1 VTALL
6 ATRPGS
12 DRFRRFLDTEG
23 APTAATA
30 SSDWSGHV
38 IVCGLEGVGL
48 RTVEQLRSTGVAV
61 VVVDDD
67 PAAKHSLTVEGWGC
81 HYIAAGGSVE
91 GQLRQAGLAGARAV
105 VCTSRSDLRNVE
117 TALLARDL
125 RDDVDVVAHLDNPTV
140 GRAVE
145 EATGAGSAL
154 DVAGLFAPAVID
166 ACMYRSSHD
175 VVLGGERFVAAEFGV
190 GGQGTLREL
199 FGDLVPVGVVRPDGE
214 LVVCPGRDLGVA
226 PGDRVTVLGKPEEL
240 SDAELSHAAEPEPVP
255 DQGSSLR
262 QFLRRASRSLAQG
275 TDRAVGITL
284 VLSLAMLV
292 AATIVLRLA
301 YRQGDGTHLSLIQ
314 AFYFTIE
321 TFATVGFGD
330 FSFAHQSTGLQV
342 FGILLII
349 AGVTLS
355 TVILA
360 LITNALVSRRIEQS
374 LGQGSIKGM
383 EGHVVLVGLGAV
395 GLRVLEGLRSQGR
408 DVVVVERDESNRYV
422 QHARGLGAPVVHGD
436 ATLGQT
442 LRSVNLAQA
451 GAVAILTSDD
461 LVNLETGLAVRDVLA
476 ERWIEVPVVLRVF
489 DRALGSRLQQ
499 TFNFN
504 HVWSTAALA
513 SPWFV
518 GAVLGLEILATFY
531 VRNQPFLVARL
542 EVREGGGL
550 AGLAMQELGAR
561 IRVVAIARRGDE
573 GSVRNGEVEALE
585 YPPRRDTRL
594 AAGDRAYLLGPYEE
608 LLRVL
613 SLERT
618 AATP

>member
-1 VTALL
+1 M
-6 ATRPGS
+6 
-12 DRFRRFLDTEG
+12 
-23 APTAATA
+23 
-30 SSDWSGHV
+30 

-48 RTVEQLRSTGVAV
+48 RTVEQLLSTGVAV

-67 PAAKHSLTVEGWGC
+67 PAAPHAATVDGWGC
-81 HYIAAGGSVE
+81 PRIASTGGLE
-91 GQLRQAGLAGARAV
+91 AQLQAAGLAGARAV
-105 VCTSRSDLRNVE
+105 VCTSDSDLRNVE

-125 RDDVDVVAHLDNPTV
+125 RADIDVIAHLDNPTV

-166 ACMYRSSHD
+166 ACMYRSAHD
-175 VVLGGERFVAAEFGV
+175 VVLGGERFVAAEVGV
-190 GGQGTLREL
+190 GRAGTLRGL
-199 FGDLVPVGVVRPDGE
+199 FGDLVPVGVVRKDGE
-214 LVVCPGRDLGVA
+214 LVVCPGRDLDVE
-226 PGDRVTVLGKPEEL
+226 PGDRATLLGKPDEL
-240 SDAELSHAAEPEPVP
+240 AAAELAHAAEAERVP
-255 DQGSSLR
+255 RHGGGAAR
-262 QFLRRASRSLAQG
+262 RFLRRASRTLAQG

-292 AATIVLRLA
+292 IATIVLRLA
-301 YRQGDGTHLSLIQ
+301 YVQDDGSHLSLSQ
-314 AFYFTIE
+314 AVYFTVE

-330 FSFAHQSTGLQV
+330 FSFAHQSTAMQA
-342 FGILLII
+342 FGILLIV

-355 TVILA
+355 TVVLA

-383 EGHVVLVGLGAV
+383 DGHVVLVGLGAV
-395 GLRVLEGLRSQGR
+395 GLRVLEGLRAQGR

-442 LRSVNLAQA
+442 LRSVNLAKA

-461 LVNLETGLAVRDVLA
+461 LVNLETGLAVRDELD
-476 ERWIEVPVVLRVF
+476 ERWADVPVVLRVF

-518 GAVLGLEILATFY
+518 GAVLGLEVLATFY

-542 EVREGGGL
+542 EVDEGGGL

-561 IRVVAIARRGDE
+561 IRVVAIARGGGTD
-573 GSVRNGEVEALE
+573 LE

-613 SLERT
+613 GRERT
-618 AATP
+618 GTTT

>member
-1 VTALL
+1 VTNLL
-6 ATRPGS
+6 ANARVS
-12 DRFRRFLDTEG
+12 ARLRRFLDTDG
-23 APTAATA
+23 AVTAANA
-30 SSDWSGHV
+30 PSDWSGHV

-48 RTVEQLRSTGVAV
+48 RTVEQLRSTGMAVAI
-61 VVVDDD
+61 VDDD
-67 PAAKHSLTVEGWGC
+67 PAAPHAARVEGWGC
-81 HYIAAGGSVE
+81 PYIGAGGRLE
-91 GQLRQAGLAGARAV
+91 EQLRRAGLAGARAV

-117 TALLARDL
+117 TALVARDL
-125 RDDVDVVAHLDNPTV
+125 RADIEVVAHLDNPTV

-145 EATGAGSAL
+145 EATGEGSAL

-166 ACMYRSSHD
+166 ACMYRSAHD
-175 VVLGGERFVAAEFGV
+175 VVLGGERFVAAEVGV
-190 GGQGTLREL
+190 GADGTLREL

-226 PGDRVTVLGKPEEL
+226 PGDRVTLLGKPEEL
-240 SDAELSHAAEPEPVP
+240 ADAELSHAAEPERASREGGGPA
-255 DQGSSLR
+255 R
-262 QFLRRASRSLAQG
+262 QWLRRVSRSLAQG
-275 TDRAVGITL
+275 TDRAVAITL

-292 AATIVLRLA
+292 VATIVLRLS
-301 YRQGDGTHLSLIQ
+301 YRQGDGSHLSLSQ
-314 AFYFTIE
+314 AIYFTIE

-330 FSFAHQSTGLQV
+330 FSFAHQSTALQV
-342 FGILLII
+342 FGILLIVG
-349 AGVTLS
+349 GVTLS

-383 EGHVVLVGLGAV
+383 DGHVVLVGLGAV
-395 GLRVLEGLRSQGR
+395 GLRVLEGLRRQGR

-422 QHARGLGAPVVHGD
+422 PQARSLGAPVVHGD
-436 ATLGQT
+436 ATLGGT

-461 LVNLETGLAVRDVLA
+461 LVNLETGLAVRDELGD
-476 ERWIEVPVVLRVF
+476 RWKDVPVVLRVF

-542 EVREGGGL
+542 EVDERGGL
-550 AGLAMQELGAR
+550 AGLAMQDLGAR
-561 IRVVAIARRGDE
+561 IRVVAIARAG
-573 GSVRNGEVEALE
+573 GTTLE

-613 SLERT
+613 GRQRT
-618 AATP
+618 SAA

>member
-1 VTALL
+1 VTVLL
-6 ATRPGS
+6 VTRRGS
-12 DRFRRFLDTEG
+12 NRLARFLDNYG
-23 APTAATA
+23 APTAANVPSA
-30 SSDWSGHV
+30 WSGHV

-61 VVVDDD
+61 VIVDDD
-67 PAAKHSLTVEGWGC
+67 PGAQHAATVEGWGC
-81 HYIAAGGSVE
+81 PYIAASGSHDQ
-91 GQLRQAGLAGARAV
+91 QLRQAGLAGARAI

-125 RDDVDVVAHLDNPTV
+125 RADIDVVAHLDNPTV

-145 EATGAGSAL
+145 EATGEGSAL
-154 DVAGLFAPAVID
+154 DVAGLFAPAVVD

-175 VVLGGERFVAAEFGV
+175 VLLGEERFVAAEVGV
-190 GGQGTLREL
+190 GGAGTLREL
-199 FGDLVPVGVVRPDGE
+199 FGDLVPVGVVRADGE
-214 LVVCPGRDLGVA
+214 LVVCPGRDFGVA
-226 PGDRVTVLGKPEEL
+226 PGDRVTLLGKPDEL
-240 SDAELSHAAEPEPVP
+240 AGAEVSRGAETDRVP
-255 DQGSSLR
+255 SQGGGSFR
-262 QFLRRASRSLAQG
+262 QFLRRTSRTLAQG
-275 TDRAVGITL
+275 TDRAVWITL

-292 AATIVLRLA
+292 IATIVLRLG
-301 YRQGDGTHLSLIQ
+301 YHQGDGSHLSLIQ
-314 AFYFTIE
+314 SVYFTIE

-330 FSFAHQSTGLQV
+330 FSFAHQSTGMQV
-342 FGILLII
+342 FGIALIV

-374 LGQGSIKGM
+374 LGQGSIRGM

-395 GLRVLEGLRSQGR
+395 GLRVLAGLREQGR

-461 LVNLETGLAVRDVLA
+461 LVNLETGLAVRDELA
-476 ERWIEVPVVLRVF
+476 ARWKEVPVVLRVF

-550 AGLAMQELGAR
+550 AGLEMQELGAR
-561 IRVVAIARRGDE
+561 IRVVAIARGGEGD
-573 GSVRNGEVEALE
+573 GNGEGGALE

-608 LLRVL
+608 LLLVL
-613 SLERT
+613 GRERT
-618 AATP
+618 GATS

>member
-1 VTALL
+1 M
-6 ATRPGS
+6 GS
-12 DRFRRFLDTEG
+12 DRFRRFLENDEAIAGG
-23 APTAATA
+23 AP
-30 SSDWSGHV
+30 SGWSGHV
-38 IVCGLEGVGL
+38 IVCGLDGVGL
-48 RTVEQLRSTGVAV
+48 RTVEQLRATGVAV

-67 PAAKHSLTVEGWGC
+67 PAAPHARTLESWGC
-81 HYIAAGGSVE
+81 AHIAAGAGLE
-91 GQLRQAGLAGARAV
+91 EQLGRAGLAGARAV
-105 VCTSRSDLRNVE
+105 VCTSDSDLRNVE
-117 TALLARDL
+117 TALHARDL
-125 RDDVDVVAHLDNPTV
+125 RADIEVVAHLDNPTV
-140 GRAVE
+140 GGAVE

-166 ACMYRSSHD
+166 ACLHRSAHD
-175 VVLGGERFVAAEFGV
+175 VILGGERFVAAEVGV
-190 GGQGTLREL
+190 GAAGTLREV

-240 SDAELSHAAEPEPVP
+240 AAAELSRAVEPERAPG
-255 DQGSSLR
+255 QAGGSLR
-262 QFLRRASRSLAQG
+262 RFARRTSRSLAQG
-275 TDRAVGITL
+275 TDRAVAITL
-284 VLSLAMLV
+284 GLSLAMLAV
-292 AATIVLRLA
+292 ATVILRLA
-301 YRQGDGTHLSLIQ
+301 YQQGDGSHLSLIQ
-314 AFYFTIE
+314 SVYFTIE

-330 FSFAHQSTGLQV
+330 FSFAHQSTAMQV
-342 FGILLII
+342 FGILLIV

-374 LGQGSIKGM
+374 LGQGSIRGM
-383 EGHVVLVGLGAV
+383 DGHVVLVGLGAV
-395 GLRVLEGLRSQGR
+395 GLRVLEGLRAQGR
-408 DVVVVERDESNRYV
+408 DVVVVERDETNRYV

-442 LRSVNLAQA
+442 LRAVKAAHA

-461 LVNLETGLAVRDVLA
+461 LVNLETGLAVREELA
-476 ERWIEVPVVLRVF
+476 DRWAEVPVVLRVF
-489 DRALGSRLQQ
+489 DRSLGSRLQR
-499 TFNFN
+499 TFHFN

-542 EVREGGGL
+542 EVRDGGGL
-550 AGLAMQELGAR
+550 DGLAMQELGAR
-561 IRVVAIARRGDE
+561 IRVVAIARG
-573 GSVRNGEVEALE
+573 GGEDLE

-594 AAGDRAYLLGPYEE
+594 GAGDRAYLLGPYEE

-613 SLERT
+613 SRER
-618 AATP
+618 AGVRS

>member
-1 VTALL
+1 ML
-6 ATRPGS
+6 APAPRSGRLP
-12 DRFRRFLDTEG
+12 RFLDNER
-23 APTAATA
+23 AVTAANA
-30 SSDWSGHV
+30 PSDWSGHV

-48 RTVEQLRSTGVAV
+48 RTVEQLRATGVAV

-67 PAAKHSLTVEGWGC
+67 AAAPHAATVEAWGC
-81 HYIAAGGSVE
+81 PYIAAGSAPE
-91 GQLRQAGLAGARAV
+91 EQLRRAGLAAARAV

-117 TALLARDL
+117 TALLARDM
-125 RDDVDVVAHLDNPTV
+125 RDDIDVVAHLDNPTV
-140 GRAVE
+140 GGAVE

-154 DVAGLFAPAVID
+154 DVAGLFAPAVVD
-166 ACMYRSSHD
+166 ACMYRTSHD
-175 VVLGGERFVAAEFGV
+175 VLLGEERFVAAEVGV
-190 GGQGTLREL
+190 GGAGTLREL

-226 PGDRVTVLGKPEEL
+226 PGDRVTLLGKPEEL
-240 SDAELSHAAEPEPVP
+240 AGAELSHAAEAEPVP
-255 DQGSSLR
+255 DQRGRLR
-262 QFLRRASRSLAQG
+262 QFLRRTSRSLAQG
-275 TDRAVGITL
+275 TDRAVWITL
-284 VLSLAMLV
+284 VLAIAMLV
-292 AATIVLRLA
+292 ISTIVLSLA
-301 YRQGDGTHLSLIQ
+301 YRQGDGSHLSLSQ
-314 AFYFTIE
+314 AIYFTVE

-342 FGILLII
+342 FGIVLII

-395 GLRVLEGLRSQGR
+395 GLRVLEGLRAQGR

-461 LVNLETGLAVRDVLA
+461 LVNLETGLAVRDGLA

-489 DRALGSRLQQ
+489 DRALGSCLQQ
-499 TFNFN
+499 TFHFN

-550 AGLAMQELGAR
+550 DGLAMQDLGAR
-561 IRVVAIARRGDE
+561 IRVVAIARGG
-573 GSVRNGEVEALE
+573 GSDLE
-585 YPPRRDTRL
+585 HPPRRDTRL

-613 SLERT
+613 GRERAGAT
-618 AATP
+618 A

>member
-1 VTALL
+1 VSVLLVT
-6 ATRPGS
+6 
-12 DRFRRFLDTEG
+12 RRSTGRLRVFLDKDG
-23 APTAATA
+23 APIPANAP
-30 SSDWSGHV
+30 SDWSGHV

-48 RTVEQLRSTGVAV
+48 RTVEQLRSTGIAV

-67 PAAKHSLTVEGWGC
+67 PAAQHAATVEGWGC
-81 HYIAAGGSVE
+81 PYIAASGSHDQ
-91 GQLRQAGLAGARAV
+91 QLRQAGLAGARAI

-125 RDDVDVVAHLDNPTV
+125 RADIDVVAHLDNPTV

-145 EATGAGSAL
+145 EATGEGSAL
-154 DVAGLFAPAVID
+154 DVAGLFAPAVVD

-175 VVLGGERFVAAEFGV
+175 VLLGEERFVAAEVGV
-190 GGQGTLREL
+190 GGAGTLREL
-199 FGDLVPVGVVRPDGE
+199 FGDLVPVGVVRGDGE

-226 PGDRVTVLGKPEEL
+226 PGDRVTLLGKAEEL
-240 SDAELSHAAEPEPVP
+240 ADAEVSRAAEPDRVP
-255 DQGSSLR
+255 SQGGGLR
-262 QFLRRASRSLAQG
+262 QFLRRTSRTLAQG
-275 TDRAVGITL
+275 TDRAVWITL

-292 AATIVLRLA
+292 IATIVLRLSYVQA
-301 YRQGDGTHLSLIQ
+301 DGSSLSLIQ
-314 AFYFTIE
+314 SLYFTIE

-330 FSFAHQSTGLQV
+330 FSFAHQSTGMQV
-342 FGILLII
+342 FGIALIV

-374 LGQGSIKGM
+374 LGQGSIRGM

-395 GLRVLEGLRSQGR
+395 GLRVLAGLREQGR

-461 LVNLETGLAVRDVLA
+461 LVNLETGLAVRDELA
-476 ERWIEVPVVLRVF
+476 ARWVEVPVVLRVF

-499 TFNFN
+499 TFHFN

-561 IRVVAIARRGDE
+561 IRVVAIARSGE
-573 GSVRNGEVEALE
+573 GTTADGGPGALE

-613 SLERT
+613 SRERT
-618 AATP
+618 GANA

>member
-1 VTALL
+1 LDSHGAVTA
-6 ATRPGS
+6 AN
-12 DRFRRFLDTEG
+12 
-23 APTAATA
+23 AP
-30 SSDWSGHV
+30 SDWSGHV

-61 VVVDDD
+61 AIVDDD
-67 PAAKHSLTVEGWGC
+67 PAGPHAATVEGWGC
-81 HYIAAGGSVE
+81 AYIGAGDGGGLE
-91 GQLRQAGLAGARAV
+91 GQLRWAGLAGARAV
-105 VCTSRSDLRNVE
+105 VCTSDRDLRNVE

-125 RDDVDVVAHLDNPTV
+125 RADIDVVAHLDNPTV

-175 VVLGGERFVAAEFGV
+175 VLLGSERFVAAEVGV
-190 GGQGTLREL
+190 GGAGTLREL
-199 FGDLVPVGVVRPDGE
+199 FGDLVPVGVVRSGGE

-226 PGDRVTVLGKPEEL
+226 PGDRVTLLGKPEEL
-240 SDAELSHAAEPEPVP
+240 EDAELSHAAEPERAPH
-255 DQGSSLR
+255 QGGGPLR
-262 QFLRRASRSLAQG
+262 QRLRRVSRSLAQG
-275 TDRAVGITL
+275 TDRAVAITL
-284 VLSLAMLV
+284 VLSLAMLIV
-292 AATIVLRLA
+292 ATIVLRLA
-301 YRQGDGTHLSLIQ
+301 YHQSDGSHLSLTQSI
-314 AFYFTIE
+314 YFTIE

-330 FSFAHQSTGLQV
+330 FSFAHQSTALQV

-349 AGVTLS
+349 GGVTLS

-374 LGQGSIKGM
+374 LGHGSIQGM
-383 EGHVVLVGLGAV
+383 DGHVVLVGLGAV
-395 GLRVLEGLRSQGR
+395 GLRVLEGLRRQGR
-408 DVVVVERDESNRYV
+408 DVVVVERDETNRYV
-422 QHARGLGAPVVHGD
+422 QHARGLGVPVVHGD

-442 LRSVNLAQA
+442 LRSVKVAEA

-461 LVNLETGLAVRDVLA
+461 LINLETGLAVRDELG
-476 ERWIEVPVVLRVF
+476 ERWSEVPVVLRVF
-489 DRALGSRLQQ
+489 DRSLGRQLQG

-504 HVWSTAALA
+504 HVWSTEALA

-542 EVREGGGL
+542 EVDESGGL
-550 AGLAMQELGAR
+550 AGLAMQDLGAR
-561 IRVVAIARRGDE
+561 IRVVAIARGGD
-573 GSVRNGEVEALE
+573 GDLE

-613 SLERT
+613 SRERGGPG
-618 AATP
+618 A